1 MLHTVSKFLI
11 IIHLVVGCLLS
22 VGCST
27 KNEISGAWKGRIALP
42 ETGKVLSDLEFSFK
56 QKGKE
61 IDGIMFFTKPMEKL
75 PLTGSVNNGKI
86 SLSSSPK
93 NGLMVSITGVIESHG
108 KITGEA
114 LLDYEIPKL
123 GKKQDKARIELTR

>member
-11 IIHLVVGCLLS
+11 IIHLVVGWLLS
-22 VGCST
+22 VGCSK
-27 KNEISGAWKGRIALP
+27 KNDISGAWKGRIALP